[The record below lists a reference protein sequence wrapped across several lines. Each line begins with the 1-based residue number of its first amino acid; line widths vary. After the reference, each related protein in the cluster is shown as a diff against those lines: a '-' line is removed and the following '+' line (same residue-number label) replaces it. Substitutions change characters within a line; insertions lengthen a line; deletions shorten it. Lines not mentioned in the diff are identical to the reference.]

1 MNALDSG
8 YFHDLLFL
16 ANKASAIL
24 FGEVVVVAP
33 EESLT
38 GRVEKHACKF
48 GEKYVRRKN
57 SKEHMDSTS
66 TLIYNNAETHSKSE
80 QIEAVDRQGR
90 CSGVKNKSKGDD
102 NQERRSLIPHLCG
115 IKIQEIPG
123 ASALNQAVLGSDVPG
138 GEMIVSESEDFIPL
152 LDEAG
157 VEEEKEKEKEKEKGV
172 SNASR
177 CNQWWNFKTRPRTS
191 KGIRRHVRW
200 SKKRKRNCMTFEET
214 QSNRKILLL
223 AVEAVTHQL
232 GLLDVSMEE
241 KSSHK

>member
-1 MNALDSG
+1 MGKEVKERRSHTLTSQSKPAMNFRTLLESG

-48 GEKYVRRKN
+48 KRFQVLVTQSETEAEEDGEAKN
-57 SKEHMDSTS
+57 T
-66 TLIYNNAETHSKSE
+66 ISE
-80 QIEAVDRQGR
+80 A
-90 CSGVKNKSKGDD
+90 
-102 NQERRSLIPHLCG
+102 
-115 IKIQEIPG
+115 
-123 ASALNQAVLGSDVPG
+123 ALNQAVLGSDVPG